1 MAVNWIF
8 IKHEYFIIWL
18 VMKFDSSF
26 QVESYFFQRKLNYRK
41 WNKNICHWITKV
53 CFIILC
59 SWGIH
64 WCHLFS
70 WVPCCYSV
78 KLCPSLSHPMNCS
91 TPCFPVLHTVSQ
103 SLLKLMSIES
113 VMPSNHL
120 ILCHPPSSA
129 LSCSQHQGPF
139 LWVGSS
145 LQVAKVLELQPH
157 HQSFQWIFRFISF
170 RMDWF
175 DFAVQGTLKSLL
187 QHHNSKA
194 SIFQCPTFFMVQLSH
209 PYLTTGKP

>member
-120 ILCHPPSSA
+120 ILSS
-129 LSCSQHQGPF
+129 PF
-139 LWVGSS
+139 FCPQLFPASGSFPVS
-145 LQVAKVLELQPH
+145 RLFTSGGQSIGASASSSVLPMNIQVHFL
-157 HQSFQWIFRFISF
+157 
-170 RMDWF
+170 
-175 DFAVQGTLKSLL
+175 
-187 QHHNSKA
+187 
-194 SIFQCPTFFMVQLSH
+194 
-209 PYLTTGKP
+209 